1 MYNQYNDF
9 VIYDDKFN
17 VVLQNIGFFQANV
30 NENSKVFSEPL
41 ELGSL
46 VSDHQIF
53 ELVGIDCDCL
63 ASGETMLDDMNELDG
78 FYKEHKKFIIQTK
91 NKTYNNMII
100 HNRGEVQDSTSGLKF
115 QLSFIEFLEEATEVK
130 TVTATPKEPKD
141 SKTVERGTVQGKEQP
156 QEKRTSILGKI

>member
-17 VVLQNIGFFQANV
+17 VVLQNIGFLQASV

-41 ELGSL
+41 EMGSL

-53 ELVGIDCDCL
+53 ELVEIGCDCL

-100 HNRGEVQDSTSGLKF
+100 QNRGEVQDSTSGLKF

-141 SKTVERGTVQGKEQP
+141 SKTVKRGTVQGKEQP
-156 QEKRTSILGKI
+156 KEKRTSILGGW

>member
-1 MYNQYNDF
+1 M
-9 VIYDDKFN
+9 
-17 VVLQNIGFFQANV
+17 
-30 NENSKVFSEPL
+30 
-41 ELGSL
+41 
-46 VSDHQIF
+46 
-53 ELVGIDCDCL
+53 VGIDCDCL

-91 NKTYNNMII
+91 NKTYNNMINSKPWRSKI
-100 HNRGEVQDSTSGLKF
+100 TRKF

-156 QEKRTSILGKI
+156 KEKKNFNFRRNII

>member
-63 ASGETMLDDMNELDG
+63 ASGETMLDDMNELDW
-78 FYKEHKKFIIQTK
+78 FYKEHKKFIQEHKQKTK
-91 NKTYNNMII
+91 E
-100 HNRGEVQDSTSGLKF
+100 H
-115 QLSFIEFLEEATEVK
+115 
-130 TVTATPKEPKD
+130 
-141 SKTVERGTVQGKEQP
+141 
-156 QEKRTSILGKI
+156 